1 MGMWDWLR
9 PRKRTDEPTAAQL
22 LDQVGPP
29 APATRTA
36 MPVAVPSPPLT
47 SAPRAVFAVL
57 DVETTG
63 LAAARDR
70 VLELSVVRCD
80 AAGRPIDEWSS
91 RFNPQG
97 PVGATHIHGIT
108 AADVADAP
116 LFAAEVATL
125 AGRLS
130 GLVLVAHN
138 ARFDL
143 GFLRAEFARAGWA
156 MPWAPSLCTLEES
169 RRHLPSLARRRLP
182 DCCAAAGV
190 RHEGAHSAL
199 GDARAAAGLLAAY
212 LGTRRGG
219 AALYDALVA
228 EAAAVAWP
236 DGPTGAVVPAAPA
249 RVVREDR
256 RIREQPREHRRL
268 VQLLDDL
275 AVADAV
281 PTGAPEGTASYVE
294 LLAEV
299 LEDGVLTDDE
309 AGALADIAQLWELPP
324 EAVTAAHE
332 AFLLALA
339 GKAVAD
345 ARVTQAERAELYEVA
360 ELLGVDRSRV
370 LASLDAAAAR
380 RDARQSEGLAPLPE
394 GWAHGEP
401 LRVGE
406 SVVFTGC
413 DEDVRTVLEA
423 RAKAAGLRVSTKVS
437 GRTAMLVTDGSFA
450 GTKLADAQ
458 RLGTRI
464 VAPELFGVLLDH
476 VQPAAAP
483 TVTATRHGRATPS
496 APAPAVERVVAAR
509 ADVAP
514 AVIREW
520 ARGQGIVVSDRGR
533 LSADVVARYHDAHPV
548 EVTP

>member
-9 PRKRTDEPTAAQL
+9 PRKRTSAPTAAQL
-22 LDQVGPP
+22 LDRTRPPVPP
-29 APATRTA
+29 APAPA
-36 MPVAVPSPPLT
+36 PAPAAPAPVAP
-47 SAPRAVFAVL
+47 APRAVFAVL

-70 VLELSVVRCD
+70 VLELSVIRCD
-80 AAGRPIDEWSS
+80 ASGRPIDEWSS

-116 LFAAEVATL
+116 LFAAEVA
-125 AGRLS
+125 AVASRLS

-143 GFLRAEFARAGWA
+143 AFLRAEFARAGWA
-156 MPWAPSLCTLEES
+156 MPWAPALCTLEES

-190 RHEGAHSAL
+190 RHQGAHSAL

-212 LGTRRGG
+212 LGARRGG
-219 AALYDALVA
+219 TGLYDALVA
-228 EAAAVAWP
+228 EAAGVAWP
-236 DGPTGAVVPAAPA
+236 ERSSGTVLPVAPVGVVPEA
-249 RVVREDR
+249 R

-275 AVADAV
+275 AVADVV
-281 PTGAPEGTASYVE
+281 PEGAPEGTASYVE

-309 AGALADIAQLWELPP
+309 VGALADVAQLWELPQD
-324 EAVTAAHE
+324 AVAIAHE

-339 GKAVAD
+339 DKAVAD

-360 ELLGVDRSRV
+360 ELLGVERGRV
-370 LASLDAAAAR
+370 LAALDAAAGR
-380 RDARQSEGLAPLPE
+380 RDARQSEGLTPLPE

-401 LRVGE
+401 LRVGQ

-413 DEDVRTVLEA
+413 DEDVRTALEA
-423 RAKAAGLRVSTKVS
+423 RAKAAGIRVSAKVS

-464 VAPELFGVLLDH
+464 VGPGLFGVLLDH
-476 VQPAAAP
+476 VQPAAAR
-483 TVTATRHGRATPS
+483 TVTATKHGRATS
-496 APAPAVERVVAAR
+496 AAPAPAVERVVAAR

-520 ARGQGIVVSDRGR
+520 ARSQGIAVSDRGR
-533 LSADVVARYHDAHPV
+533 LAADVVARYHDAQQAAPGR
-548 EVTP
+548 

>member
-1 MGMWDWLR
+1 MGIWDWLR

-22 LDQVGPP
+22 LDRVRPP
-29 APATRTA
+29 APAGPATA
-36 MPVAVPSPPLT
+36 PVTVAASSLT
-47 SAPRAVFAVL
+47 PAPRAVFAVL

-63 LAAARDR
+63 LAPARDR

-108 AADVADAP
+108 AADVAYAP

-125 AGRLS
+125 AARLS

-143 GFLRAEFARAGWA
+143 GFLRAEFARAGWS
-156 MPWAPSLCTLEES
+156 MPWSPALCTLEES

-212 LGTRRGG
+212 LGARRGG
-219 AALYDALVA
+219 AGLYDALVA
-228 EAAAVAWP
+228 EASAVAWP
-236 DGPTGAVVPAAPA
+236 DGPSGTVVPAAPA
-249 RVVREDR
+249 GVVREDR

-281 PTGAPEGTASYVE
+281 PAGAPEGTASYVE

-309 AGALADIAQLWELPP
+309 AGALADVAQLWELPP
-324 EAVTAAHE
+324 DAVAAAHE

-339 GKAVAD
+339 DKAVAD
-345 ARVTQAERAELYEVA
+345 ATVTQAERAELYEVA
-360 ELLGVDRSRV
+360 ALLGVDRSRV
-370 LASLDAAAAR
+370 LASLDAATAR
-380 RDARQSEGLAPLPE
+380 RDARQSEGLAPLPA

-401 LRVGE
+401 LRVGQ

-413 DEDVRTVLEA
+413 DEDVRTALEA
-423 RAKAAGLRVSTKVS
+423 RAAAAGVRVAAKVS
-437 GRTAMLVTDGSFA
+437 GRTAALVTDGSFA

-464 VAPELFGVLLDH
+464 VGPDVFGILLDH
-476 VQPAAAP
+476 LQPAVAR
-483 TVTATRHGRATPS
+483 TTTATKHGRATPT
-496 APAPAVERVVAAR
+496 APAPAVDRVVAAR
-509 ADVAP
+509 PDVAP

-520 ARGQGIVVSDRGR
+520 ARSQGIVVSDRGR
-533 LSADVVARYHDAHPV
+533 LSADVVARYHEAHPA